1 MQAASQ
7 SYQAVQYAVADN
19 VATLTLN
26 RPAQRNALDQAMREE
41 LGDIVAAIRRD
52 REIKVLVLQGAGGA
66 FCAGG
71 DIRTMTSD
79 TAADGARDRMLNLQ
93 VVIADLLNLD
103 RPVIAVVDGPAYGAG
118 VGLALTAD
126 LVLASPRARFCLSF
140 LKLGAVPDCGVFY
153 TLPRI
158 VGLQRAKEL
167 AFSTREFGAQEAR
180 DMGIVFEIHP
190 ESQVHERAQAL
201 AASISQLPLAA
212 LSLTKRLF
220 NTSLN
225 SDLNTMLDLEA
236 AGQGIAR
243 STEYHRAAAARFM
256 QKQPPLY
263 QWPAFTPDALP
274 GPSAG

>member
-1 MQAASQ
+1 MQQASLA
-7 SYQAVQYAVADN
+7 YRAVQYEVVDH

-41 LGDIVAAIRRD
+41 LGDIVAAVRRD
-52 REIKVLVLQGAGGA
+52 RDIKVLVIQGAGGA

-71 DIRTMTSD
+71 DIRTMTAD
-79 TAADGARDRMLNLQ
+79 TAADAARDRMLNLQ
-93 VVIADLLNLD
+93 VVISDLLNLD

-140 LKLGAVPDCGVFY
+140 LRLGAVPDCGVFY

-167 AFSTREFGAQEAR
+167 AFSTREFGAEEAR

-190 ESQVHERAQAL
+190 ESRVHQRARSL
-201 AASISQLPLAA
+201 AASMSQLPLAA

-220 NTSLN
+220 NASLN
-225 SDLNTMLDLEA
+225 SDMNTMLDMEA

-256 QKQPPLY
+256 EKQSPLY
-263 QWPAFTPDALP
+263 QWAAAEPE
-274 GPSAG
+274 S